1 MEPIKLTQWNQKFFR
16 RHQQGDMVLPI
27 LSELKM
33 VRTVVEENYSELA
46 GKLPMF
52 DGSFIAS
59 LITLK
64 LMPSN
69 IKYAIETK
77 ETNTKKAM
85 YLLDNVIVK
94 SISFNTYFN
103 PLLCAMEKSGFTHTQ
118 CLARKMRSQIAIE
131 GMPESKILQ
140 LLWI

>member
-1 MEPIKLTQWNQKFFR
+1 
-16 RHQQGDMVLPI
+16 
-27 LSELKM
+27 M
-33 VRTVVEENYSELA
+33 VRAVVEENYSELA

-85 YLLDNVIVK
+85 YLLDNIIVN

-103 PLLCAMEKSGFTHTQ
+103 PLFAMEKSGFTPTQ
-118 CLARKMRSQIAIE
+118 HLARKMRSQIAME

-140 LLWI
+140 LLCI